1 MRSKLTILGFILVA
15 LVAIQSG
22 RPDTIYQKKKPFRE
36 MAFGFYNVENLF
48 DTLDNPLT
56 KDDEFTPSSEKAWNS
71 QRYQKKLNDLAH
83 GISMMGNELPG
94 FVGLCEVEN
103 IEVVK
108 DLVKTDV
115 LKPGK
120 YGVIHSESPDLR
132 GIDVA
137 FIYRKGYFKP
147 KNVNM
152 IQVDLGPEER
162 PTRDIMYVKGTI
174 KGKTELHIFINH
186 WPSRYGGVKASD
198 IKRAKA
204 AKALAHH
211 VDSLLL
217 YEPNTAVICM
227 GDFNDYPVDE
237 SVREILGASSVNDDS
252 KLVNLMFDEAETNMG
267 SYNFKGQWGFL
278 DQIIVSP
285 ILVNEKLPLI
295 KSGSTGAKFDST
307 MTYTNKKS
315 GEMSPN
321 RTYGGP
327 NYYGGFSDHFPVAA
341 TLIY

>member
-1 MRSKLTILGFILVA
+1 MRSKLTILSFFILA
-15 LVAIQSG
+15 ILTIQSG
-22 RPDTIYQKKKPFRE
+22 RPDFAPQKKKPYRE

-48 DTLDNPLT
+48 DTIDNPLT
-56 KDDEFTPSSEKAWNS
+56 KDDEFTPESEKAWTAM
-71 QRYQKKLNDLAH
+71 RYEKKLNDLAH
-83 GISMMGNELPG
+83 GISMMGDELPG

-103 IEVVK
+103 IQVVK
-108 DLVKTDV
+108 DLVDTET

-120 YGVIHSESPDLR
+120 YRVIHSESPDQR

-152 IQVDLGPEER
+152 IRVDLGMEER
-162 PTRDIMYVKGTI
+162 PTRDIMYIKGLI

-186 WPSRYGGVKASD
+186 WPSRSGGVKASD

-204 AKALAHH
+204 ARALAQHI
-211 VDSLLL
+211 DSLLL

-227 GDFNDYPVDE
+227 GDFNDYPTDE

-252 KLVNLMFDEAETNMG
+252 KLVNLMYDEAGSNMG

-307 MTYTNKKS
+307 MTYTNRKS

-327 NYYGGFSDHFPVAA
+327 NYYGGFSDHFPVASS
-341 TLIY
+341 LLY